1 MSNPIE
7 AGRENVLGFGVGF
20 RYTAKSPTG
29 DVAVKV
35 YVREKLPLRR
45 VNPSFAVPGDIDG
58 VPTDVEEIG
67 EVILHSYAKRYP
79 RPVPSGVAVSNI
91 KVHRSG
97 TLGCLVVLNNG
108 KLCILSNNHV
118 LANENSAE
126 IGDDIIQPGCAEPVP
141 AEDQVIGVLENFAKI
156 NATGNFVDAAVAWTS
171 DQLASP
177 GHITYHLNP
186 TPIPVALGMTVL
198 KNGCSS
204 EATIGIVTDLGAN
217 ISVQYEPFP
226 AGAEMI
232 NQVAI
237 RGISGSF
244 SLPGDSGSLI
254 VTNATKQPVALLF
267 AGSSD
272 SSITFAN
279 PIGAVIAAL
288 GIKEFVGVQHR

>member
-1 MSNPIE
+1 M
-7 AGRENVLGFGVGF
+7 
-20 RYTAKSPTG
+20 
-29 DVAVKV
+29 
-35 YVREKLPLRR
+35 
-45 VNPSFAVPGDIDG
+45 
-58 VPTDVEEIG
+58 PTDVEEIG
-67 EVILHSYAKRYP
+67 EVMLHSYTKRYP

-91 KVHRSG
+91 KFHRSG

-126 IGDDIIQPGCAEPVP
+126 IGDDIIQPGDTEPAP
-141 AEDQVIGVLENFAKI
+141 AEDQVIGMLENFAKI
-156 NATGNFVDAAVAWTS
+156 NATGNLVDAAVAWTS

-186 TPIPVALGMTVL
+186 TPIAVALGMTVL
-198 KNGCSS
+198 KNGCST

-217 ISVQYEPFP
+217 ISVRYEPFP
-226 AGAEMI
+226 AGAEM
-232 NQVAI
+232 NDQVAI

-244 SLPGDSGSLI
+244 SMPGDSGSLI

-279 PIGAVIAAL
+279 PIDAVIAAL
-288 GIKEFVGVQHR
+288 GIKEFVGVQHSGMSFQ